1 MDTCR
6 ICLDACAP
14 VEEGNDLFYPCRC
27 QAPVHPRCLDAWRTA
42 GMNPANLTRCEVC
55 QYHYRLDTG
64 TKPWQI
70 HFVFYFIAV
79 FQIIFFFLI
88 ALGLGR
94 LVRVTNI
101 IEVVDWGRLSFMK
114 PDTSRGWFFL
124 GVCFNCFIIGSAATL
139 YLLYLWVTGRLRR
152 AAEDTRA
159 RRSIT

>member
-88 ALGLGR
+88 ALGLGQ

-101 IEVVDWGRLSFMK
+101 IEVVDWGRLSFLK
-114 PDTSRGWFFL
+114 PDTSRGWVFPGSVLQLLHYWFSGDAVSPLPL
-124 GVCFNCFIIGSAATL
+124 GDWKASQSCRGYQSKA
-139 YLLYLWVTGRLRR
+139 
-152 AAEDTRA
+152 
-159 RRSIT
+159 